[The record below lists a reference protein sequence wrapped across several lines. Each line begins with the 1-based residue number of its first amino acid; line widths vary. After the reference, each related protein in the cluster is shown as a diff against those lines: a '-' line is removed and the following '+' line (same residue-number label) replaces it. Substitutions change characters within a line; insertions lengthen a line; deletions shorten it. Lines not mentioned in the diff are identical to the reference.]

1 MIVFV
6 KNNMPITSSAK
17 KAHRS
22 SLKKRVFNLRRKKA
36 IDNVVKDIKKL
47 VSEKKITEAKNLLPK
62 AQQAIDKAFKTGL
75 LKLNT
80 ASRKKSRLMA
90 LLKKI

>member
-1 MIVFV
+1 
-6 KNNMPITSSAK
+6 MPITSSAK